1 MAKKLAE
8 TECYMGPGDYT
19 YRIEETYDK
28 RLGQVVY
35 ELYST
40 LRKTGASSLMGEYN
54 TRAQAREGMLRLRE
68 RDAKKEVSDDDCSV

>member
-19 YRIEETYDK
+19 YRIEEAYDK
-28 RLGQVVY
+28 RLEQNVY

-40 LRKTGASSLMGEYN
+40 YRPTGSASLIGEYN
-54 TRAQAREGMLRLRE
+54 TRAQAREGMRRAAE
-68 RDAKKEVSDDDCSV
+68 RDKKPPATSEE